1 MATSNLRARLERLER
16 QQGPTGEDPVIVVMR
31 HFGEFEQG
39 PGVFVDGLFYACP
52 PGTDVDELERK
63 VIADVNRDRSR
74 KLIVVQRAEPAEF
87 E

>member
-1 MATSNLRARLERLER
+1 MATSNLRARIERLER
-16 QQGPTGEDPVIVVMR
+16 QQWPIGADPLIVVIR

-39 PGVFVDGLFYACP
+39 PGVYVDGIFYACP
-52 PGTDVDELERK
+52 RGTDVDELERS

-74 KLIVVQRAEPAEF
+74 SLIVVKRAEPAEF